1 MPSDDFQPSPVP
13 RSRFHQLKSWISPR
27 NQVDFYI
34 YIYTWKAKNA
44 TFSGHHGKKWDCG
57 FPSIYIYILPIA
69 KLIYRPV
76 FVGIHRIG
84 WTAGASPG
92 SLSPTK
98 HVCFVNSPIKNAKRL
113 YVVINRV
120 LNCATESF
128 QVGIS
133 STTASKSGTLWELNS
148 LLCKNYQFMA
158 GSINQ

>member
-1 MPSDDFQPSPVP
+1 
-13 RSRFHQLKSWISPR
+13 
-27 NQVDFYI
+27 VDFYI
-34 YIYTWKAKNA
+34 YIYLESQKRNIFWSSWEKMGLWLSK
-44 TFSGHHGKKWDCG
+44 
-57 FPSIYIYILPIA
+57 YIYILPIA

-120 LNCATESF
+120 FNCATESF

>member
-27 NQVDFYI
+27 NQVDLYI
-34 YIYTWKAKNA
+34 YIYTWKAEKA
-44 TFSGHHGKKWDCG
+44 TFSGHHGEKWDCG
-57 FPSIYIYILPIA
+57 FPSIYILPIA
-69 KLIYRPV
+69 KLIYSPV

-113 YVVINRV
+113 YVVINRF
-120 LNCATESF
+120 LTAQQNLSKLESH
-128 QVGIS
+128 QQLR
-133 STTASKSGTLWELNS
+133 GTLWELNS
-148 LLCKNYQFMA
+148 LLCKNYPFMA

>member
-1 MPSDDFQPSPVP
+1 MDFTKKPGG
-13 RSRFHQLKSWISPR
+13 FL
-27 NQVDFYI
+27 YI
-34 YIYTWKAKNA
+34 YIPGKPKTQHFLVIMGKNGIVA
-44 TFSGHHGKKWDCG
+44 FQV
-57 FPSIYIYILPIA
+57 YIYILPIA

-120 LNCATESF
+120 FNCATESF

>member
-1 MPSDDFQPSPVP
+1 MDFTKKPGG
-13 RSRFHQLKSWISPR
+13 FL
-27 NQVDFYI
+27 YI
-34 YIYTWKAKNA
+34 YIYLESQKRNIFWSSWEKMGLWLSK
-44 TFSGHHGKKWDCG
+44 
-57 FPSIYIYILPIA
+57 YIYILPIA

-120 LNCATESF
+120 FNCATESF

>member
-1 MPSDDFQPSPVP
+1 MGKNGIVAFQV
-13 RSRFHQLKSWISPR
+13 
-27 NQVDFYI
+27 
-34 YIYTWKAKNA
+34 
-44 TFSGHHGKKWDCG
+44 
-57 FPSIYIYILPIA
+57 YIYILPIA
-69 KLIYRPV
+69 KLIYSPV

-120 LNCATESF
+120 FNCATESF

-133 STTASKSGTLWELNS
+133 STTASKSGTLGN
-148 LLCKNYQFMA
+148 
-158 GSINQ
+158 